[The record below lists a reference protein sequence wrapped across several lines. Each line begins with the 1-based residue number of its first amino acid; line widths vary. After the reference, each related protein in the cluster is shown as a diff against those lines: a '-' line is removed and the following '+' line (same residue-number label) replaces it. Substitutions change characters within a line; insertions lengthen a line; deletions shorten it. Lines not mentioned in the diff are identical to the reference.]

1 MIQVAFLLL
10 TQSFRQAVLG
20 AGKGTLDDF
29 ETVFHT
35 FFQDFPHF
43 FQDFPHFF
51 QDFPHFFQDFPHF
64 FSRFST
70 LFFKIFHTH
79 QVFHTQIKFSTHK
92 SSFPHTNQAIHTQMK
107 LNKLRRQFRQQWS
120 CLLINPD
127 RTTVSLAWLYLTRVQ
142 CNIERRLFPHRS
154 IGGCH

>member
-1 MIQVAFLLL
+1 MNKSMQLLDCQVPLC
-10 TQSFRQAVLG
+10 QSFRQAVLG

-43 FQDFPHFF
+43 F
-51 QDFPHFFQDFPHF
+51 
-64 FSRFST
+64 SRFST
-70 LFFKIFHTH
+70 LFSRFSTH
-79 QVFHTQIKFSTHK
+79 IKFSTHK
-92 SSFPHTNQAIHTQMK
+92 SSFPHTNQVFHTQMK

-142 CNIERRLFPHRS
+142 
-154 IGGCH
+154 

>member
-1 MIQVAFLLL
+1 MFL
-10 TQSFRQAVLG
+10 QSFRQAVLG

-51 QDFPHFFQDFPHF
+51 QDFPHFF
-64 FSRFST
+64 SRFST
-70 LFFKIFHTH
+70 LFSRFSTHIKFSTHKSSFPHTN

-92 SSFPHTNQAIHTQMK
+92 SSYPHTNEVEQVK
-107 LNKLRRQFRQQWS
+107 
-120 CLLINPD
+120 
-127 RTTVSLAWLYLTRVQ
+127 TTVPSAVELSSHKPRPNYSVTRVVVFNQ
-142 CNIERRLFPHRS
+142 SPM
-154 IGGCH
+154 